1 MKIKIIVLSFVL
13 MTAISA
19 YAQSTQPLNKLF
31 LMADDDEGTFLG
43 SFEENEFSAKSI
55 FNDL

>member
-1 MKIKIIVLSFVL
+1 